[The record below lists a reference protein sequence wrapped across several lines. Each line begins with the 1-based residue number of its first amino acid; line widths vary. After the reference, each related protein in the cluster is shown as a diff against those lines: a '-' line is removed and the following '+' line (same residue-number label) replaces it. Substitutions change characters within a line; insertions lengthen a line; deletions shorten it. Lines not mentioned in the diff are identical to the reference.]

1 MEDGPQAQLVQVQY
15 VTVSA
20 NIVNYTSWDIALC
33 FYFNKSAVRIKVS
46 LLAWY
51 GSVEMFN
58 HTNTTTMFLVQTT
71 NETSFVPH
79 KAHLLAQIDFRGA
92 NYII

>member
-1 MEDGPQAQLVQVQY
+1 MEDGPQTQLVQVQY
-15 VTVSA
+15 VTVSE
-20 NIVNYTSWDIALC
+20 NIVIYTSWDKVLC
-33 FYFNKSAVRIKVS
+33 FYFNKSAVRINVS

-58 HTNTTTMFLVQTT
+58 HTNTTTTFLVQTT